1 MKFFKY
7 KSSEKNLFYVFDFLL
22 VLFSFIKICKL
33 IPQLKNPRAINL
45 SNNKIL
51 VIHQDGID
59 IYDSYFNSLIQNIN
73 NFSEGEK
80 IDQTK
85 ATTIRIARFSEE
97 DDGYIISIIND
108 QIYIFDSEGNKM
120 YLNEIISQTQNYY
133 EILPIK
139 KENNTLNYMVSYLN
153 NSNYFHFYFYE
164 YDISNKTNILLPS
177 NDKFNTFKFKYDNQ
191 ESDYDLRDL
200 SCQLMTK
207 EVKNYIIVCFIAIKT
222 PKRYITQFFIDP
234 NNHQINS
241 NESQYVNY
249 SSSDQAVKYLKSFTN
264 LNKKKSLICF
274 YLHGISGFCTI
285 YSIKNNSFTDLKDFH
300 LTCIGEYRSIN
311 LFYMNE
317 KKQYLFAC
325 INTNDNLTM
334 IILDETFNYFG
345 KSSTKDNGA
354 LNGFSIIYSQNSS
367 SPYYYIISK
376 YENNKNNLVAFSIIE
391 DRINDNSN
399 EINSTFLNTHSST
412 VSSIITE
419 KLIISNT
426 SFNTK
431 STIFS
436 TSIKSDFSTIAYSI
450 TSFPS
455 NTFITT
461 LGETSSFTSVT
472 YSTTIPKISTIVTM
486 KSTNIK
492 INQIDSTILS
502 SIYQSSGLKQI
513 YSNIIS
519 ESTELIHI
527 ENIDILKENLKE
539 QLPSIINKTEI
550 GKIYQKEGKDYTIF
564 IYPTNSTYLSSV
576 THVNFSECEAFLRSY
591 YHISNSTIITFLQ
604 IELKNENSQSLINQ
618 VEYEAYDEN
627 KTLLNLSLCK
637 DIDIEVVYFVKN
649 NTSTDFNKASDFQKY
664 GIDVFNI
671 NDSFF
676 NDICKPSPDNEDDLI
691 LEDRV
696 KDIYKNYTLCEDGCI
711 YKRIDLENMAIY
723 CECKVKDNI
732 TMEILPVSFD
742 DIEISSTNFE
752 VIKCYNLV
760 FSLEGKFKNIG
771 FWILGIL
778 YLLHVPILAFYFK
791 RGINPIRQYIIT
803 EMKEYGYI
811 NVGIKTTNKRKNKKE
826 ASTKISGKTR
836 AKTNKKKYASAPPKN
851 RNEKIIIKNMQ
862 IIDNTSSINILPIN
876 KEIVTN
882 INSKKKKSTNKKSN
896 KKENKMGK
904 STKKLQRMKTK
915 TKTKIK
921 NKNISS
927 LPTQTFSINN
937 KSIISEKEFEKNK
950 NLNIYKLININL
962 NIINKKKYVPP
973 DSHII
978 LNNYTFKEAIKYD
991 QRQTCVIFYIFALSK
1006 QIFFHTFLFSSP
1018 LEIFPLRLCL
1028 FIFIISSDLSL
1039 NALFYFNDN
1048 ISKKYRR
1055 SKSLFLFTFND
1066 NITIILLST
1075 FVGFILFT
1083 FLAYLSNSTN
1093 KIRDIFRIEE
1103 EKLQKEKKYIVTEN
1117 KKKEILFKIEE
1128 ILIKYKCRI
1137 IFLIIIELILMGF
1150 FWYFVIA
1157 FCHVYKATQMS
1168 WLLDSLLSI
1177 LIRAIIELLLCF
1189 GLAKLY
1195 RIAIAGEVHCLYK
1208 FIMLLYNLG

>member
-59 IYDSYFNSLIQNIN
+59 IYDPNFNYLMQNIN
-73 NFSEGEK
+73 NFSENEK
-80 IDQTK
+80 IDIFEK
-85 ATTIRIARFSEE
+85 AAKIQIARFSED

-120 YLNEIISQTQNYY
+120 ILNGTINKSEKYGNYY

-139 KENNTLNYMVSYLN
+139 KENNTLNYMISYIDD
-153 NSNYFHFYFYE
+153 SNCFHFYFYK
-164 YDISNKTNILLPS
+164 YDINNEQNFLLSS
-177 NDKFNTFKFKYDNQ
+177 NDTFKFK
-191 ESDYDLRDL
+191 ESNNYDLKDL
-200 SCQLMTK
+200 SCQLMSKTSM
-207 EVKNYIIVCFIAIKT
+207 NDIIVCFIALNSPRNIS
-222 PKRYITQFFIDP
+222 QFFIDP
-234 NNHQINS
+234 NSYQIIT
-241 NESQYVNY
+241 NESQYVYYGIKDNTK
-249 SSSDQAVKYLKSFTN
+249 DVKYLKSFAN
-264 LNKKKSLICF
+264 INKTESFICF
-274 YLHGISGFCTI
+274 FLNEISIYCTF
-285 YSIKNNSFTDLKDFH
+285 YSIKKNNFTDLK
-300 LTCIGEYRSIN
+300 EYNIVCRGAYESIN
-311 LFYMNE
+311 FFYMSETNN
-317 KKQYLFAC
+317 YLFAC
-325 INTNDNLTM
+325 IEKDKDGNLSM
-334 IILDETFNYFG
+334 VKFDENFKYVA
-345 KSSTKDNGA
+345 KYSSYDHGA
-354 LNGFSIIYSQNSS
+354 IYGFSIIYVNNSLS
-367 SPYYYIISK
+367 YHIISN
-376 YENNKNNLVAFSIIE
+376 YEDKKNDLATFSIIE
-391 DRINDNSN
+391 EPTNCYSSEIEDNSN
-399 EINSTFLNTHSST
+399 KINSTLLNTQNST
-412 VSSIITE
+412 VSMIITQNST
-419 KLIISNT
+419 LFTNT
-426 SFNTK
+426 SFNTN
-431 STIFS
+431 STIFL
-436 TSIKSDFSTIAYSI
+436 TSIKSDFSTIANSI
-450 TSFPS
+450 TSFLL
-455 NTFITT
+455 NTIITT
-461 LGETSSFTSVT
+461 LGKTSSFTSVK
-472 YSTTIPKISTIVTM
+472 YSTTIPKISTIV
-486 KSTNIK
+486 
-492 INQIDSTILS
+492 STILS
-502 SIYQSSGLKQI
+502 SISKSSGLTQI
-513 YSNIIS
+513 DSTFII
-519 ESTELIHI
+519 ESTQLIQI
-527 ENIDILKENLKE
+527 EYIDILKENLKE
-539 QLPSIINKTEI
+539 QLPSIINKTEK
-550 GKIYQKEGKDYTIF
+550 GKIYQKEGKDYTIL

-591 YHISNSTIITFLQ
+591 YHISNSSIITFLQ

-637 DIDIEVVYFVKN
+637 GIDIEVVYFIKN
-649 NTSTDFNKASDFQKY
+649 NTLTDFNKASDFQKY

-791 RGINPIRQYIIT
+791 RGINPIRQYIIS

-811 NVGIKTTNKRKNKKE
+811 NVCIETTNKRKNKKE
-826 ASTKISGKTR
+826 VSTKISGKTL
-836 AKTNKKKYASAPPKN
+836 AKTNKKKYVSAPPKN

-915 TKTKIK
+915 TKIK
-921 NKNISS
+921 NKNLSL

-1066 NITIILLST
+1066 NIIH
-1075 FVGFILFT
+1075 
-1083 FLAYLSNSTN
+1083 
-1093 KIRDIFRIEE
+1093 IFGI
-1103 EKLQKEKKYIVTEN
+1103 
-1117 KKKEILFKIEE
+1117 FK
-1128 ILIKYKCRI
+1128 
-1137 IFLIIIELILMGF
+1137 
-1150 FWYFVIA
+1150 
-1157 FCHVYKATQMS
+1157 
-1168 WLLDSLLSI
+1168 
-1177 LIRAIIELLLCF
+1177 
-1189 GLAKLY
+1189 
-1195 RIAIAGEVHCLYK
+1195 
-1208 FIMLLYNLG
+1208 